1 MLIHLKFID
10 FIEEL
15 ASDSPAPGGGSVS
28 ALAGSLGAALAS
40 MVANL
45 TVGKEKFKEH
55 EKEIQLSLD
64 TATRLKNKLKG
75 LVDED
80 TEAFNRVMAAF
91 KMPKAKDEE
100 KKARSKAIQEAMQH
114 AAKIPMEVAEACL
127 EILVIT
133 ELLVKKG
140 NPNALSDGGVGALMA
155 AAGVQGAVFNVRINL
170 GSIKDEAFVKEM
182 SGRAAEIENKAVR
195 LRDEIV
201 KAVNEKLS

>member
-1 MLIHLKFID
+1 MLIHLKVVD

-15 ASDSPAPGGGSVS
+15 ASDSPAPGGGSAS

-64 TATRLKNKLKG
+64 TATRLKNKLTS

>member
-64 TATRLKNKLKG
+64 TATRLKNKLTS

-100 KKARSKAIQEAMQH
+100 KKARSIAIQEAMQH